1 MRPFASQQ
9 RTPQLLSTSMRDN
22 PSATTRIHQRL
33 RSERGTAMVEM
44 ALVLPILLF
53 LALAIVDFG
62 RAMNYWNDVNQL
74 AADGARFAAVNKNP
88 GDDNADPADD
98 DFREWIRFQADTG
111 ELQDGTVA
119 DDTEPDGRRPSEATT
134 GKLQVCVGKPGQ
146 GTLAAG
152 DLTVGKPVEVVVE
165 TNYNLIPFLA
175 ENTQF
180 GSVKIRG
187 SAVMRLERNYTMD
200 TGCTAP

>member
-1 MRPFASQQ
+1 
-9 RTPQLLSTSMRDN
+9 MRDN
-22 PSATTRIHQRL
+22 PSPMTRIHQRL

-53 LALAIVDFG
+53 LALGIVDFG

-74 AADGARFAAVNKNP
+74 AADGARYAAVNTNP
-88 GDDNADPADD
+88 GDDNTDSADD
-98 DFREWIRFQADTG
+98 DFRHWIRLQADTG

-119 DDTEPDGRRPSEATT
+119 DDTEPDGTRPSEATT
-134 GKLQVCVGKPGQ
+134 GALQVCVGKPGQ

-165 TNYNLIPFLA
+165 TNYNLIPFLG
-175 ENTQF
+175 EKTQF
-180 GSVKIRG
+180 GTVKIRG

-200 TGCTAP
+200 TGCTTP